1 VAEIALT
8 PALLVLLVVLAVLAA
23 FAARRRVLFRIAAR
37 NFVRH
42 KSTSALVVAGL
53 LIGSA
58 ILSAA
63 AVLGDSVAFTI
74 VRGTYEQFDLVD
86 VEIRDGNGLVF
97 NESVSDALLGSTA
110 LRGLSDAAAPLLTT
124 FGTVDDQDSGQA
136 EPFMA
141 VQGFDPALD
150 RGFGPFDPL
159 DRAGDLWGDELNA
172 TLVYLNLR
180 AADALDASE
189 GDRLNLLLL
198 NPGSPQPAFV
208 TARVAAIVEDSGKGG
223 YGAAATVFF
232 RLDALQEHLSLP
244 GTVSVV
250 RFSAPGDR
258 EEGPRS
264 SGPLA
269 ESASSVL
276 AGLGPAGA
284 RLTVREAKADSLDQA
299 VEASEGIRIFLTIM
313 GSFSIIAGVVLI
325 INLFTM
331 LAEERKVELGMGRAM
346 GMRRSTLVQLFVFE
360 GLTYAVAAAAAGTL
374 TGVAIGAVLIGVLN
388 SLFGTV
394 GASLPLVIS
403 PGSMIDAFAVGVLLT
418 LATICFAAYRLSRF
432 NIITAVRD
440 LPEPVT
446 ERASRRFA
454 IAGAAIGVLLVLLAV
469 ASREDPSIMSLLLA
483 VAAIALSVPVSLRA
497 PPRFAYSGGALVA
510 LAFVLWNLG
519 SQSVAEGGGIESFA
533 AGFIGAGVVI
543 VFAAVLIVIANS
555 DLVSSGLA
563 RGMAA
568 SRSLRPAA
576 KVSAAYPLYR
586 RFRTGST
593 VAMFGLVLFTIVV
606 LSIFTGIFSS
616 DIDVQLRDQSGGYD
630 ILGTSLTPVTL
641 TRASSPSMGD
651 RVASFVQFGSMSA
664 PVLANGT
671 PLRQGGGSFGPGG
684 GGASR
689 GLVTVLGADPGFT
702 SGETPTLSEVADGFD
717 AASAWA
723 AVEDGTGTVVTSS
736 VLGGGG
742 FGPPGGGNRALHL
755 GDRVQI
761 NGTTG
766 PVYVTAVGVTQS
778 FFLQGIIVSRDALLS
793 AFPGNPRAVNST
805 FFFFRSAV
813 SADLPELTHDL
824 ERELRPIGMNTM
836 NLRETLEF
844 ALSAFNTIFLLFQS
858 FLALGLVVGIA
869 GLAIITTRN
878 VVERKREI
886 GVLRAL
892 GFRRSLVLKSQLIE
906 VLLVV
911 SLGVVIGL
919 VVGIAFA
926 AQLFASSELAG
937 VELTIPWDRLGIIFL
952 ITYAAVL
959 LASILP
965 VLRAARIR
973 PSEALRMME

>member
-1 VAEIALT
+1 MAEIALT
-8 PALLVLLVVLAVLAA
+8 PALVILIVVLLVLGA
-23 FAARRRVLFRIAAR
+23 FAARRRVLFRIGAR

-74 VRGTYEQFDLVD
+74 VRGTYERYDLVD
-86 VEIRDGNGLVF
+86 VEVRDPDGLVF
-97 NESVSDALLGSTA
+97 NQSVSDAA
-110 LRGLSDAAAPLLTT
+110 LASPTLRDLSDAAAPLLITY
-124 FGTVDDQDSGQA
+124 GAVDDRDSGQA
-136 EPFMA
+136 EPFVAM
-141 VQGFDPALD
+141 QGFDPVLD
-150 RGFGPFDPL
+150 RGFGPFES
-159 DRAGDLWGDELNA
+159 RGGAGDLWGDELNA
-172 TLVYLNLR
+172 TLVYVNYR

-198 NPGSPQPAFV
+198 TPGSAQPTVA
-208 TARVAAIVEDSGKGG
+208 TARIAAIVEDSGKGG
-223 YGAAATVFF
+223 YNSFATVFF
-232 RLDALQEHLSLP
+232 RLDALQGILNLSS
-244 GTVSVV
+244 TVSVV

-258 EEGPRS
+258 EEGAQS

-269 ESASSVL
+269 EAARSVV

-284 RLTVREAKADSLDQA
+284 RLAVEEVKADALEQA
-299 VEASEGIRIFLTIM
+299 QAASEGIRIFLTIM

-325 INLFTM
+325 INIFTM

-374 TGVAIGAVLIGVLN
+374 TGIAIGAVLIGALN
-388 SLFGTV
+388 SLFGTL
-394 GASLPLVIS
+394 GASLPLVIV
-403 PGSMIDAFAVGVLLT
+403 PGSILDAFAVGVLLT

-454 IAGAAIGVLLVLLAV
+454 YFGGAIGALTLLAAI
-469 ASREDPSIMSLLLA
+469 ASRDNSSIMSLLLA
-483 VAAIALSVPVSLRA
+483 VAVIAFTVPLSRRVPARL
-497 PPRFAYSGGALVA
+497 AYSGGALAA
-510 LAFVLWNLG
+510 LLFVLWNLG
-519 SQSVAEGGGIESFA
+519 FQSTAGGDIETFA

-543 VFAAVLIVIANS
+543 VFAGVLIVIANS
-555 DLVSSGLA
+555 DVVSSGLA
-563 RGMAA
+563 RLMAA

-593 VAMFGLVLFTIVV
+593 VAMFALVLFTIVV
-606 LSIFTGIFSS
+606 LSIFSGIFSS
-616 DIDVQLRDQSGGYD
+616 DIDEQLRDQTGGYD
-630 ILGTSLTPVTL
+630 ILGTSIAPVTL
-641 TRASSPSMGD
+641 TSDSAPSIRD
-651 RVASFVQFGSMSA
+651 RVDAFVQFGSMSA
-664 PVLANGT
+664 PVLANGR
-671 PLRQGGGSFGPGG
+671 LLSQSGFGFGG
-684 GGASR
+684 GGGGGG
-689 GLVTVLGADPGFT
+689 GLVIVLGADPGFT
-702 SGETPTLSEVADGFD
+702 SGATPSLSEIAPGYDRV
-717 AASAWA
+717 SAWA
-723 AVEDGTGTVVTSS
+723 AVEDGTAAILSS
-736 VLGGGG
+736 SIAGGG
-742 FGPPGGGNRALHL
+742 FGAPGGNNSAIRL
-755 GDRVQI
+755 GEPVQI
-761 NGTTG
+761 NGTSG
-766 PVYVTAVGVTQS
+766 PRNVTAVGITQS
-778 FFLQGIIVSRDALLS
+778 FFIDGVVVSRGALVT

-805 FFFFRSAV
+805 FFFFKSRDA
-813 SADLPELTHDL
+813 ADLDELTHDL
-824 ERELRPIGMNTM
+824 ERELRPIGMNTV
-836 NLRETLEF
+836 NLRESLEF

-869 GLAIITTRN
+869 GLAIITARN

-926 AQLFASSELAG
+926 AQLFASAEVTG
-937 VELTIPWDRLGIIFL
+937 VELTIPWDRLGIVVL

-959 LASILP
+959 LASIFP

>member
-1 VAEIALT
+1 LAEIALT
-8 PALLVLLVVLAVLAA
+8 PALLILLIVLLVLGA
-23 FAARRRVLFRIAAR
+23 FAARRRVLFRIGAR
-37 NFVRH
+37 NFIRH

-74 VRGTYEQFDLVD
+74 VRGTYEGYDLVD
-86 VEIRDGNGLVF
+86 VEVRDGDGLAF
-97 NESVSDALLGSTA
+97 NASVSDALLASA
-110 LRGLSDAAAPLLTT
+110 SLRDAYDAAAPLLTT
-124 FGTVDDQDSGQA
+124 YGAVDDQDSGQA
-136 EPFMA
+136 EPFVA
-141 VQGFDPALD
+141 VQGFDPVLD
-150 RGFGPFDPL
+150 QAFGPFDPRG
-159 DRAGDLWGDELNA
+159 RAGDLWGDELNS
-172 TLVYLNLR
+172 TSVYLNFR

-189 GDRLNLLLL
+189 GDRLNLLIL
-198 NPGSPQPAFV
+198 NPASPQPAIV
-208 TARVAAIVEDSGKGG
+208 SARISAIVEDSGKGG
-223 YGAAATVFF
+223 YGSTATVFF
-232 RLDALQEHLSLP
+232 RLDALQAHLSLP
-244 GTVSVV
+244 GTISLV

-258 EEGPRS
+258 EAGALS

-269 ESASSVL
+269 ASARSVI
-276 AGLGPAGA
+276 AGLGAPAA
-284 RLTVREAKADSLDQA
+284 SLEVREVKADALDQA
-299 VEASEGIRIFLTIM
+299 QQASEGIRIFLTIM

-325 INLFTM
+325 INIFTM

-346 GMRRSTLVQLFVFE
+346 GMRRSSLVQLFVFE

-374 TGVAIGAVLIGVLN
+374 VGIAIGAILIGTLN
-388 SLFGTV
+388 SVFGTL
-394 GASLPLVIS
+394 GASLPIVIV
-403 PGSMIDAFAVGVLLT
+403 PGSMIDAFAIGVLLT

-432 NIITAVRD
+432 NIIVAVRD

-454 IAGAAIGVLLVLLAV
+454 ITGTAVGILTLLLAIV
-469 ASREDPSIMSLLLA
+469 SRGNSSIMSLLLA
-483 VAAIALSVPVSLRA
+483 VAVIAFSVPLSRRVPSRW
-497 PPRFAYSGGALVA
+497 AYSSGALAA
-510 LAFVLWNLG
+510 LAVVLWNLG
-519 SQSVAEGGGIESFA
+519 SQTPGEGGVESFA

-543 VFAAVLIVIANS
+543 VFAGVLIVIANS
-555 DLVSSGLA
+555 DYVSAGLA
-563 RGMAA
+563 RLMFA

-616 DIDVQLRDQSGGYD
+616 DIDQQLRDQSGGYD
-630 ILGTSLTPVTL
+630 IMGTSIAPVTL
-641 TRASSPSMGD
+641 TNASAPSLVT
-651 RVASFVQFGSMSA
+651 RVERFVQFGSMNA
-664 PVLANGT
+664 PVLARGRLLT
-671 PLRQGGGSFGPGG
+671 QGGVFGPGG
-684 GGASR
+684 GG
-689 GLVTVLGADPGFT
+689 GGGPVTVLGADAAFT
-702 SGETPTLSEVADGFD
+702 SGDTPTLSEIAPGYNR
-717 AASAWA
+717 ASAWA
-723 AVEDGTGTVVTSS
+723 AVEDGTGTVLTSS

-742 FGPPGGGNRALHL
+742 FGPPGGNNSVVRL
-755 GDRVQI
+755 GEPVQI
-761 NGTTG
+761 NGTSG
-766 PVYVTAVGVTQS
+766 PMNVTAVGTTQS
-778 FFLQGIIVSRDALLS
+778 FFIQGIIVSRSALLS
-793 AFPGNPRAVNST
+793 AFPGDTRAVNST
-805 FFFFRSAV
+805 FFLFKSRDP
-813 SADLPELTHDL
+813 ADLPELTHDL
-824 ERELRPIGMNTM
+824 ERELRPIGMNTV
-836 NLRETLEF
+836 NLRESVELF
-844 ALSAFNTIFLLFQS
+844 QAAFNTIFLLFQS

-869 GLAIITTRN
+869 GLAIITARN

-926 AQLFASSELAG
+926 AQLFASSAVAG
-937 VELTIPWDRLGIIFL
+937 VTLTIPWDRLGIIFL

-959 LASILP
+959 LASIVP

>member
-1 VAEIALT
+1 MAEIALT
-8 PALLVLLVVLAVLAA
+8 PALLILLIVLLVLGA
-23 FAARRRVLFRIAAR
+23 FTARRRVLFRIGAR
-37 NFVRH
+37 NFIRH

-74 VRGTYEQFDLVD
+74 VRGTYEGYDLVD
-86 VEIRDGNGLVF
+86 VEVRDGDGRPINA
-97 NESVSDALLGSTA
+97 NVSDALLASA
-110 LRGLSDAAAPLLTT
+110 SLRDVYDAAAPLLTT
-124 FGTVDDQDSGQA
+124 FGAVDDQDSGQA
-136 EPFMA
+136 EPFVA
-141 VQGFDPALD
+141 VQGFDPVLD
-150 RGFGPFDPL
+150 RAFGPFDPRG
-159 DRAGDLWGDELNA
+159 RAGDLWGDELNA
-172 TLVYLNLR
+172 TSVYLNFR

-198 NPGSPQPAFV
+198 NPASPQPAFAS
-208 TARVAAIVEDSGKGG
+208 ARVAAIVEDSGKGG
-223 YGAAATVFF
+223 FGSTATLFF
-232 RLDALQEHLSLP
+232 RLDALQTLLALP
-244 GTVSVV
+244 SSVSVV

-258 EEGPRS
+258 EAGALS

-269 ESASSVL
+269 ASVRSVI
-276 AGLGPAGA
+276 AGLGAPAA
-284 RLTVREAKADSLDQA
+284 SLEVREVKADALDQA
-299 VEASEGIRIFLTIM
+299 QQASEGIRIFLTIM

-325 INLFTM
+325 INIFTM

-346 GMRRSTLVQLFVFE
+346 GMRRSSLVQLFVFE

-374 TGVAIGAVLIGVLN
+374 VGIAIGAILIGTLN
-388 SLFGTV
+388 SIFGTL
-394 GASLPLVIS
+394 GASLPIVIV
-403 PGSMIDAFAVGVLLT
+403 PGSMIDAFAIGVLLT

-432 NIITAVRD
+432 NIIVAVRD

-454 IAGAAIGVLLVLLAV
+454 YIGVAIGVLTLLLAV
-469 ASREDPSIMSLLLA
+469 ASRGNSSIMSLLLA
-483 VAAIALSVPVSLRA
+483 VAFIAFSVPLSLRV
-497 PPRFAYSGGALVA
+497 PSRLAYSGGALAA
-510 LAFVLWNLG
+510 LAVVLWNLG
-519 SQSVAEGGGIESFA
+519 SQTPGEGGIESFA

-543 VFAAVLIVIANS
+543 VFAGVLIVIANS
-555 DLVSSGLA
+555 DYVSAGLA
-563 RGMAA
+563 RLMFA

-593 VAMFGLVLFTIVV
+593 VAMFALVLFTIVV

-616 DIDVQLRDQSGGYD
+616 DIHQQLRDQSGGYD
-630 ILGTSLTPVTL
+630 IMGTSIAPITL
-641 TRASSPSMGD
+641 TNASAPSLVTRIEG
-651 RVASFVQFGSMSA
+651 FVQFGSMKA
-664 PVLANGT
+664 PVLARGR
-671 PLRQGGGSFGPGG
+671 LLSQGSGGFGPGG
-684 GGASR
+684 GGDA
-689 GLVTVLGADPGFT
+689 GGGPVTVLGADPGFT
-702 SGETPTLSEVADGFD
+702 SGATPALSETAPGYDGV
-717 AASAWA
+717 SAWA
-723 AVEDGTGTVVTSS
+723 AVEDGTGTVLSSS

-742 FGPPGGGNRALHL
+742 FGPPGGNNRTVRL
-755 GDRVQI
+755 GERVQI

-766 PVYVTAVGVTQS
+766 PMNVTAVGITQS
-778 FFLQGIIVSRDALLS
+778 FFVQGIIVSRTALLS
-793 AFPGNPRAVNST
+793 AFPGDPRAVNST
-805 FFFFRSAV
+805 FFFFKSRDT
-813 SADLPELTHDL
+813 ADLPELTHDL
-824 ERELRPIGMNTM
+824 ERELRPIGMNTV
-836 NLRETLEF
+836 NLRETVAVF
-844 ALSAFNTIFLLFQS
+844 QAAFNTIFLLFQS

-869 GLAIITTRN
+869 GLAIITARN

-937 VELTIPWDRLGIIFL
+937 VTLTIPWDRLGVIFL
-952 ITYAAVL
+952 ITYGAVL
-959 LASILP
+959 LASVVP

>member
-1 VAEIALT
+1 LAEIALT
-8 PALLVLLVVLAVLAA
+8 PALLILLIVLLVLGA
-23 FAARRRVLFRIAAR
+23 FAARRRVLFRIGAR
-37 NFVRH
+37 NFIRH

-74 VRGTYEQFDLVD
+74 VRGTYEGYDLVD
-86 VEIRDGNGLVF
+86 VEVRDADGRVF
-97 NESVSDALLGSTA
+97 NASVSDALLVSAPLVA
-110 LRGLSDAAAPLLTT
+110 LVDAAAPLLTT
-124 FGTVDDQDSGQA
+124 YARVNDTDSGQA
-136 EPFMA
+136 EPFVA
-141 VQGFDPALD
+141 VQGFDPVLD
-150 RGFGPFDPL
+150 RGFGPFEPRG
-159 DRAGDLWGDELNA
+159 RAGDLWGDELNA
-172 TLVYLNLR
+172 TLVYLNFR

-189 GDRLNLLLL
+189 GDQLDLLLL
-198 NPGSPQPAFV
+198 NPGSPLPANAAV
-208 TARVAAIVEDSGKGG
+208 RVAAIVEDSGKGG
-223 YGAAATVFF
+223 YGATATVFF
-232 RLDALQEHLSLP
+232 RLDVLQAVFNLS
-244 GTVSVV
+244 GSVSVV

-258 EEGPRS
+258 EAGVLS

-269 ESASSVL
+269 ESARSVI
-276 AGLGPAGA
+276 AGLGAPGA
-284 RLTVREAKADSLDQA
+284 RLEVQEVKADALEQA
-299 VEASEGIRIFLTIM
+299 QQASEGIRIFLTIM

-325 INLFTM
+325 INIFTM

-346 GMRRSTLVQLFVFE
+346 GMRRSSLVQLFVFE

-374 TGVAIGAVLIGVLN
+374 VGIAIGAILIGTLN
-388 SLFGTV
+388 SVFGTL
-394 GASLPLVIS
+394 GASLPIVIV
-403 PGSMIDAFAVGVLLT
+403 PGSMIDAFAIGVLLT

-432 NIITAVRD
+432 NIIVAVRD

-454 IAGAAIGVLLVLLAV
+454 YAGTAVGILTLLLAI
-469 ASREDPSIMSLLLA
+469 ASRGNSSIMSLLLA
-483 VAAIALSVPVSLRA
+483 VAVIAFSVPLSRRVPSRW
-497 PPRFAYSGGALVA
+497 AYSGGALGA
-510 LAFVLWNLG
+510 LAVVLWNLG
-519 SQSVAEGGGIESFA
+519 SQSPGEGGIESFA

-555 DLVSSGLA
+555 DYVSAGLA
-563 RGMAA
+563 RLMFA

-616 DIDVQLRDQSGGYD
+616 DIDAQLRDQSGGYD
-630 ILGTSLTPVTL
+630 IMGTSLTSVTL
-641 TRASSPSMGD
+641 TNASSASMRD
-651 RVASFVQFGSMSA
+651 RVERFVQFGSVNA
-664 PVLANGT
+664 PVLARDR
-671 PLRQGGGSFGPGG
+671 LLSQGGGGFGPGG
-684 GGASR
+684 GDAGG
-689 GLVTVLGADPGFT
+689 GLVTVLGADPAFT
-702 SGETPTLSEVADGFD
+702 SGDAPVLSEIAPGYDR
-717 AASAWA
+717 ASAWS
-723 AVEDGTGTVVTSS
+723 AVENGTGTVLTSS

-742 FGPPGGGNRALHL
+742 FGPPGGNNSAVRL
-755 GDRVQI
+755 GEPVQI
-761 NGTTG
+761 NFTSG
-766 PVYVTAVGVTQS
+766 PMNVTAVGTTQS
-778 FFLQGIIVSRDALLS
+778 FFMQGIIVSRSVLLS
-793 AFPGNPRAVNST
+793 AFPGDTRAVNST
-805 FFFFRSAV
+805 FFFFKSRDT
-813 SADLPELTHDL
+813 ADLPELTHDL
-824 ERELRPIGMNTM
+824 ERELGTIGMNTV

-844 ALSAFNTIFLLFQS
+844 VLAAFNTIFLLFQS

-869 GLAIITTRN
+869 GLAIITARN

-926 AQLFASSELAG
+926 AQLFASSEIAG
-937 VELTIPWDRLGIIFL
+937 VTLTIPWDRLGIIFL

-959 LASILP
+959 LASIVP

>member
-1 VAEIALT
+1 LADITLT
-8 PALLVLLVVLAVLAA
+8 PALVLLLLVLVVLGV
-23 FAARRRVLFRIAAR
+23 FAARRRVLFRIGAR

-74 VRGTYEQFDLVD
+74 VRGTYENYDLVD
-86 VEIRDGNGLVF
+86 VEVRDQDGLVF
-97 NESVSDALLGSTA
+97 NQSVSDALLASAPLVA
-110 LRGLSDAAAPLLTT
+110 LADAAAPLLTT
-124 FGTVDDQDSGQA
+124 YARVDDANSGQG
-136 EPFMA
+136 EPFVV
-141 VQGFDPALD
+141 VQGFDPTLD
-150 RGFGPFDPL
+150 RGFGPFEP
-159 DRAGDLWGDELNA
+159 RGRTGELWGDELNS
-172 TLVYLNLR
+172 TLVYLNFR
-180 AADALDASE
+180 AADALDANES
-189 GDRLNLLLL
+189 DRLSLLIL
-198 NPGSPQPAFV
+198 NPGSPQPANATV
-208 TARVAAIVEDSGKGG
+208 RVAAIVEDSGKGG
-223 YGAAATVFF
+223 YGATATVFF
-232 RLDALQEHLSLP
+232 RLDVLQGVLSLP
-244 GTVSVV
+244 GTISVV

-258 EEGPRS
+258 EGGVVS

-269 ESASSVL
+269 ESARSVV

-284 RLTVREAKADSLDQA
+284 RLTVQEVKADSLEQA
-299 VEASEGIRIFLTIM
+299 QQASQGIRIFLTIM

-325 INLFTM
+325 INIFTM

-346 GMRRSTLVQLFVFE
+346 GMRRASLVQLFVFE

-374 TGVAIGAVLIGVLN
+374 VGIAIGAILIGTLN
-388 SLFGTV
+388 SVFGTL
-394 GASLPLVIS
+394 GASLPIVIV
-403 PGSMIDAFAVGVLLT
+403 PGSMIDAFAIGVLLT

-432 NIITAVRD
+432 NIIVAVRD

-454 IAGAAIGVLLVLLAV
+454 YAGATVGVLTLLLAI
-469 ASREDPSIMSLLLA
+469 ASRGNASIMSLLLA
-483 VAAIALSVPVSLRA
+483 VAVIAFSVPLSRRVPSRV
-497 PPRFAYSGGALVA
+497 AYSGGALVA
-510 LAFVLWNLG
+510 LLVVLWNLG
-519 SQSVAEGGGIESFA
+519 SQSPGEGGIESFA

-543 VFAAVLIVIANS
+543 VFAGVLIVIANS
-555 DLVSSGLA
+555 DYVSAGLA
-563 RGMAA
+563 RLMAA

-616 DIDVQLRDQSGGYD
+616 DIDAQLRDQSGGYD
-630 ILGTSLTPVTL
+630 ILGTSIAPVTL
-641 TRASSPSMGD
+641 TNASSPSLRD
-651 RVASFVQFGSMSA
+651 RVERFVQFGSRSA
-664 PVLANGT
+664 PVLARGR
-671 PLRQGGGSFGPGG
+671 LLSQGGGGFGPGG
-684 GGASR
+684 GAGR
-689 GLVTVLGADPGFT
+689 GPVTVLGADPGFT
-702 SGETPTLSEVADGFD
+702 SGDTPALSEVAPGYDR
-717 AASAWA
+717 ASAWA
-723 AVEDGTGTVVTSS
+723 AVEDGTGTVLTSS

-742 FGPPGGGNRALHL
+742 FGPPGGNNTAVRL
-755 GDRVQI
+755 GEPVQI
-761 NGTTG
+761 NGTSG
-766 PVYVTAVGVTQS
+766 PVNVTAVGVTQS
-778 FFLQGIIVSRDALLS
+778 FFIQGIIVSRSALVS
-793 AFPGNPRAVNST
+793 AFPGDTRAVNST
-805 FFFFRSAV
+805 FFFFKSRDA
-813 SADLPELTHDL
+813 ADLPDLTHDL
-824 ERELRPIGMNTM
+824 ERELRLIGMNTV

-844 ALSAFNTIFLLFQS
+844 VLAAFNTIFLLFQS

-869 GLAIITTRN
+869 GLAIITARN

-911 SLGVVIGL
+911 SLGMLIGL

-937 VELTIPWDRLGIIFL
+937 VTLTIPWDRLGIIFL
-952 ITYAAVL
+952 VTYVAVL
-959 LASILP
+959 LASIFP

>member
-1 VAEIALT
+1 MAEITLT
-8 PALLVLLVVLAVLAA
+8 PALLILLIVLLALGA
-23 FAARRRVLFRIAAR
+23 FAARRRVLFRIGAR
-37 NFVRH
+37 NFARH

-53 LIGSA
+53 LIGSS
-58 ILSAA
+58 IISAA

-74 VRGTYEQFDLVD
+74 VRGTYEGYDLVD
-86 VEIRDGNGLVF
+86 VEVREDDGLVF
-97 NESVSDALLGSTA
+97 NGSVSDALLASPS
-110 LRGLSDAAAPLLTT
+110 LRDLSDAAAPLLTT
-124 FGTVDDQDSGQA
+124 FGAVDDQDSGQA
-136 EPFMA
+136 EPFIA

-150 RGFGPFDPL
+150 RGFGPFDPRG
-159 DRAGDLWGDELNA
+159 RAGDLWGDELNS
-172 TLVYLNLR
+172 TLVYLNAR
-180 AADALDASE
+180 AADALDASQ

-198 NPGSPQPAFV
+198 NPGSPQPAV
-208 TARVAAIVEDSGKGG
+208 ASARVAAIVEDSGKGG
-223 YGAAATVFF
+223 YGSAATVFF
-232 RLDALQEHLSLP
+232 RLDALQVLLNLS

-258 EEGPRS
+258 EAGALS

-269 ESASSVL
+269 DSARSVVASL
-276 AGLGPAGA
+276 GLAGA
-284 RLTVREAKADSLDQA
+284 RLTVQEVKADSLEQA
-299 VEASEGIRIFLTIM
+299 QQASEGIRIFLTIM

-325 INLFTM
+325 INIFTM

-374 TGVAIGAVLIGVLN
+374 VGITIGAVLIGVLN
-388 SLFGTV
+388 SLFGTL
-394 GASLPLVIS
+394 GASLPLVIV

-446 ERASRRFA
+446 QRASRRFA
-454 IAGAAIGVLLVLLAV
+454 YVGAAIGTLTLLAAI
-469 ASREDPSIMSLLLA
+469 ASRGNSSIMSLLLA
-483 VAAIALSVPVSLRA
+483 VAVIAFTVPLSRRVPSRL
-497 PPRFAYSGGALVA
+497 AYSGGALAA
-510 LAFVLWNLG
+510 LVFVLWNLG
-519 SQSVAEGGGIESFA
+519 SQSMAGGDIETFA

-543 VFAAVLIVIANS
+543 VFAGVLIVIANS
-555 DLVSSGLA
+555 DYVSAGLA
-563 RGMAA
+563 RLMAA

-616 DIDVQLRDQSGGYD
+616 DIDAQLRDQTGGYD
-630 ILGTSLTPVTL
+630 IRGTSIAPVTL
-641 TRASSPSMGD
+641 TNASSPSIRD
-651 RVASFVQFGSMSA
+651 RVERFVQFGATSA
-664 PVLANGT
+664 PVLARGRLLT
-671 PLRQGGGSFGPGG
+671 PGGCGFGG
-684 GGASR
+684 GGGGGR

-702 SGETPTLSEVADGFD
+702 SGDTPALSEIAPGYDG
-717 AASAWA
+717 ASAWA
-723 AVEDGTGTVVTSS
+723 AVEDGTAAVLSS
-736 VLGGGG
+736 SITGGGG
-742 FGPPGGGNRALHL
+742 FGPPGGNNSAVRL
-755 GDRVQI
+755 GEPVQI
-761 NGTTG
+761 NGTSG
-766 PVYVTAVGVTQS
+766 PLNVTAVGITQS
-778 FFLQGIIVSRDALLS
+778 FFIDGVIVSRSALQS
-793 AFPGNPRAVNST
+793 AFPGDPRAVNST
-805 FFFFRSAV
+805 FFFFKSRDA
-813 SADLPELTHDL
+813 ADLDELTHDL
-824 ERELRPIGMNTM
+824 ERELRPIGMNTV
-836 NLRETLEF
+836 NLRENLEF
-844 ALSAFNTIFLLFQS
+844 ALAAFNTIFLLFQS

-869 GLAIITTRN
+869 GLAIITARN

-911 SLGVVIGL
+911 SLGMLIGL

-937 VELTIPWDRLGIIFL
+937 VTLTIPWDRLGIIFL
-952 ITYAAVL
+952 VTYVAVL
-959 LASILP
+959 LASVFP